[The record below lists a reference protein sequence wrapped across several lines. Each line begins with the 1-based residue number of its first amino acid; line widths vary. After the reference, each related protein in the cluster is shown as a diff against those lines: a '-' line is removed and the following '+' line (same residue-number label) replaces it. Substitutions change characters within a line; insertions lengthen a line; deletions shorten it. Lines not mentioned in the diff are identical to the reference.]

1 MRLYNRIRQYISKLC
16 VTVTACVMAMLLV
29 PVSTQALPVEHYAA
43 SSVLSSGR
51 WYKISIK
58 ESGMYQ
64 ISYSQLKSWGFQ
76 DPSRVRIYGYGG
88 ALLPETYS
96 TNDIDDLPQIP
107 IVHNNNR
114 IIFYGQGTVKWWFD
128 NKSNTMKQRQNTY
141 ANEGCYFITESD
153 VEQVTT
159 TPAYIY
165 ETPSEE
171 LVEIYD
177 GYSLHEQELAS
188 MSRTGQMFFG
198 EDFRYT
204 QTRNFSF
211 DIPGIETEYPMRV
224 DIAFGAKITGG
235 TGSLRVY
242 HNGTKISD
250 GSNWSIAAN
259 TDATYEFMKY
269 ISPSAT
275 CTPRGG
281 KEEFSITYQSGGMTV
296 NARLDYIRL
305 SYKRRLQLYDG
316 AVQFRV
322 HDYTLRQSYAIGGMN
337 EQCIVWDITTQH
349 APQHVD
355 FTISDNRAIFNAMQT
370 GREYIAFDPSA
381 TFPTPSGLGAIGNQ
395 DLHALETPDM
405 VILAPGQFLTQAQQ
419 VAALHESIDSMVVH
433 VIDHELV
440 FNEFSSGTADGVAY
454 RRLMKMFYDRSK
466 ADPSGRQVKYLLL
479 FGRGFYDNRRVIT
492 EIKNCGF
499 PTLLTYQSPRSENET
514 YSYTSDDFFT
524 YLEDDATSRN
534 STNIMSIGVGRFPI
548 KSDAEANV
556 IVEKL
561 YNYVNK
567 PNYGSWRNQAIIIA
581 DDGNSGTHMRQAES
595 AISFWLDDKPDLF
608 VNKIYID
615 AYTEQNTST
624 GRTFPEAKKR
634 MMQLLKDGQL
644 VLDYVGHANSVGW
657 TAEDMLNINDIKTLY
672 LKNLPFMFTA
682 TCDFSRYDSEEVSGG
697 EYFFLN
703 EFGGAISLFSSTR
716 VAWINENG
724 RLNNAI
730 GDYLFERDENDEY
743 LRLGDIV
750 RKAKNNLT
758 EQYLVSPS
766 KYAPDSNKLVY
777 ALLGDPAMRL
787 GYPSYHIEA
796 TSING
801 EEATTM
807 VTLQSRSEVSIE
819 GRILSPSGEAAG
831 DFNGEVYVT
840 LYDAEQ
846 TTTSHGYDDSVPVE
860 FQERT
865 NKLFSGRAIVT
876 DGKFGLTFRMPKET
890 SFSNKPGLLDFYA
903 YSYDGIEASG
913 ASTAVKIG
921 GVAEAA
927 TNDTIG
933 PDITYCYLNTSNF
946 SDGDVV
952 NESPVLFA
960 AISDSS
966 GINLSTAG
974 IGHNMTATID
984 GTTSYSDL
992 NSYYTPDTTGYSGII
1007 CYPLDNLSE
1016 GEHTLTLRVWDN
1028 ECNSSSTTLH
1038 FVVENGLTP
1047 EIYKIYADQNPART
1061 TTNFFLE
1068 HDRPDGTVTVTLTIY
1083 NIKGMP
1089 VWQTQK
1095 TGISDMFKTFPITWN
1110 LTTSSGATVPGG
1122 VYIYRATISTD
1133 NTHIA
1138 TRSQKLLVA
1147 PQR

>member
-1 MRLYNRIRQYISKLC
+1 
-16 VTVTACVMAMLLV
+16 
-29 PVSTQALPVEHYAA
+29 
-43 SSVLSSGR
+43 
-51 WYKISIK
+51 
-58 ESGMYQ
+58 
-64 ISYSQLKSWGFQ
+64 
-76 DPSRVRIYGYGG
+76 
-88 ALLPETYS
+88 
-96 TNDIDDLPQIP
+96 
-107 IVHNNNR
+107 
-114 IIFYGQGTVKWWFD
+114 
-128 NKSNTMKQRQNTY
+128 
-141 ANEGCYFITESD
+141 
-153 VEQVTT
+153 
-159 TPAYIY
+159 
-165 ETPSEE
+165 
-171 LVEIYD
+171 
-177 GYSLHEQELAS
+177 
-188 MSRTGQMFFG
+188 
-198 EDFRYT
+198 
-204 QTRNFSF
+204 
-211 DIPGIETEYPMRV
+211 
-224 DIAFGAKITGG
+224 
-235 TGSLRVY
+235 
-242 HNGTKISD
+242 
-250 GSNWSIAAN
+250 
-259 TDATYEFMKY
+259 
-269 ISPSAT
+269 
-275 CTPRGG
+275 
-281 KEEFSITYQSGGMTV
+281 
-296 NARLDYIRL
+296 
-305 SYKRRLQLYDG
+305 
-316 AVQFRV
+316 
-322 HDYTLRQSYAIGGMN
+322 
-337 EQCIVWDITTQH
+337 
-349 APQHVD
+349 
-355 FTISDNRAIFNAMQT
+355 
-370 GREYIAFDPSA
+370 
-381 TFPTPSGLGAIGNQ
+381 
-395 DLHALETPDM
+395 
-405 VILAPGQFLTQAQQ
+405 
-419 VAALHESIDSMVVH
+419 
-433 VIDHELV
+433 
-440 FNEFSSGTADGVAY
+440 
-454 RRLMKMFYDRSK
+454 
-466 ADPSGRQVKYLLL
+466 
-479 FGRGFYDNRRVIT
+479 
-492 EIKNCGF
+492 
-499 PTLLTYQSPRSENET
+499 
-514 YSYTSDDFFT
+514 
-524 YLEDDATSRN
+524 
-534 STNIMSIGVGRFPI
+534 
-548 KSDAEANV
+548 
-556 IVEKL
+556 
-561 YNYVNK
+561 
-567 PNYGSWRNQAIIIA
+567 
-581 DDGNSGTHMRQAES
+581 
-595 AISFWLDDKPDLF
+595 
-608 VNKIYID
+608 
-615 AYTEQNTST
+615 
-624 GRTFPEAKKR
+624 
-634 MMQLLKDGQL
+634 
-644 VLDYVGHANSVGW
+644 
-657 TAEDMLNINDIKTLY
+657 
-672 LKNLPFMFTA
+672 
-682 TCDFSRYDSEEVSGG
+682 
-697 EYFFLN
+697 
-703 EFGGAISLFSSTR
+703 
-716 VAWINENG
+716 
-724 RLNNAI
+724 
-730 GDYLFERDENDEY
+730 
-743 LRLGDIV
+743 
-750 RKAKNNLT
+750 
-758 EQYLVSPS
+758 
-766 KYAPDSNKLVY
+766 
-777 ALLGDPAMRL
+777 
-787 GYPSYHIEA
+787 
-796 TSING
+796 
-801 EEATTM
+801 M